1 MSRRSRYSPKS
12 EINIVPLLD
21 VLLVLVLIFM
31 ATAPIISQSVEVDLP
46 EASESKTVTTSEN
59 KPIIIEV
66 SGVGVYTLI
75 INQDRSSNL
84 TREQIIAEVKQ
95 QLSVNEKAI
104 FLIGGG
110 KNVPYEEIIK
120 ALNMLQ
126 SAGVKSVGPVSYT
139 HLTLPTN

>member
-126 SAGVKSVGPVSYT
+126 SAGVKSVGLMTQPI
-139 HLTLPTN
+139 

>member
-1 MSRRSRYSPKS
+1 MSRRSRYATKS

-46 EASESKTVTTSEN
+46 EASESKTVAASES

-66 SGVGVYTLI
+66 AAVGVYTLI
-75 INQDRSSNL
+75 IDQDRQTNL
-84 TREQIIAEVKQ
+84 PKEQIIAEVKQ
-95 QLSVNEKAI
+95 QLVMNEKAV
-104 FLIGGG
+104 FLVGGS
-110 KNVPYEEIIK
+110 KNVPYEEIIN

-126 SAGVKSVGPVSYT
+126 SAGVKSVGLMTQPM
-139 HLTLPTN
+139 

>member
-1 MSRRSRYSPKS
+1 MSRRSRYSTKS

-46 EASESKTVTTSEN
+46 EASESKTVSPADN

-66 SGVGVYTLI
+66 SGIGVYALI
-75 INQDRSSNL
+75 IDQDRQSDL
-84 TREQIIAEVKQ
+84 PQEQIIAEVKHQ
-95 QLSVNEKAI
+95 ISINEKAI
-104 FLIGGG
+104 FLVGGA

-120 ALNMLQ
+120 ALNLLQ
-126 SAGVKSVGPVSYT
+126 SAGVKSVGLMTQPI
-139 HLTLPTN
+139 

>member
-1 MSRRSRYSPKS
+1 M
-12 EINIVPLLD
+12 LD

-126 SAGVKSVGPVSYT
+126 SAGVKSVGLMTQPV
-139 HLTLPTN
+139 

>member
-75 INQDRSSNL
+75 INQDRSNNL

-95 QLSVNEKAI
+95 QLSINEKAI

-126 SAGVKSVGPVSYT
+126 SAGVKSVGLMTQPV
-139 HLTLPTN
+139 

>member
-126 SAGVKSVGPVSYT
+126 SAGVKSVGLMTQPV
-139 HLTLPTN
+139 

>member
-1 MSRRSRYSPKS
+1 MSRRSRYSTKS

-46 EASESKTVTTSEN
+46 EASESKTVSPADN

-66 SGVGVYTLI
+66 SGIGVYALI
-75 INQDRSSNL
+75 IDQ
-84 TREQIIAEVKQ
+84 TRQSDLPQEQIIAEVKHQ
-95 QLSVNEKAI
+95 ISINEKAV
-104 FLIGGG
+104 FLVGGA

-120 ALNMLQ
+120 ALNLLQ
-126 SAGVKSVGPVSYT
+126 SAGVKSVGLMTQPI
-139 HLTLPTN
+139 

>member
-1 MSRRSRYSPKS
+1 
-12 EINIVPLLD
+12 
-21 VLLVLVLIFM
+21 M

-126 SAGVKSVGPVSYT
+126 SAGVKSVGLMTQPV
-139 HLTLPTN
+139 

>member
-1 MSRRSRYSPKS
+1 MSRRNQRFSTKS

-46 EASESKTVTTSEN
+46 EASEAKTVSPAEN

-66 SGVGVYTLI
+66 SDIGVYTLI
-75 INQDRSSNL
+75 IEQERKSNL
-84 TREQIIAEVKQ
+84 PAEQIISEIKQ
-95 QLSVNEKAI
+95 QISQNENAI
-104 FLIGGG
+104 FLVGGA

-120 ALNMLQ
+120 ALNLLQ
-126 SAGVKSVGPVSYT
+126 SAGVKSVGLMTQPV
-139 HLTLPTN
+139 

>member
-1 MSRRSRYSPKS
+1 MSRRSRYSTKS

-46 EASESKTVTTSEN
+46 EASESKTVSPADN

-66 SGVGVYTLI
+66 SGIGVYALI
-75 INQDRSSNL
+75 IDQDRQSDL
-84 TREQIIAEVKQ
+84 PQEQIVAEVKH
-95 QLSVNEKAI
+95 QLSINEKAV
-104 FLIGGG
+104 FLIGGA

-120 ALNMLQ
+120 ALNLLQ
-126 SAGVKSVGPVSYT
+126 SAGVKSVGLMTQPI
-139 HLTLPTN
+139 

>member
-1 MSRRSRYSPKS
+1 MSSQRSRYSTKS

-46 EASESKTVTTSEN
+46 EASQSKTVAPSDS

-66 SGVGVYTLI
+66 SGIGIYSLI
-75 INQDRSSNL
+75 IDQNRESNL
-84 TREQIIAEVKQ
+84 PQEQVIAEVKRQ
-95 QLSVNEKAI
+95 ISLNDKAV
-104 FLIGGG
+104 FLVGGA

-120 ALNMLQ
+120 ALNLLQ
-126 SAGVKSVGPVSYT
+126 AAGVKSVGLMTQPI
-139 HLTLPTN
+139 